1 MWLVWVWVLV
11 FLFVFFFN
19 SNSKQQGPLSKH
31 LETGLNMESKAIK
44 VDNSLDKAYIEGDED
59 DDDLYDPIHK
69 KNISFEI
76 G

>member
-1 MWLVWVWVLV
+1 
-11 FLFVFFFN
+11 
-19 SNSKQQGPLSKH
+19 
-31 LETGLNMESKAIK
+31 MESKAIR